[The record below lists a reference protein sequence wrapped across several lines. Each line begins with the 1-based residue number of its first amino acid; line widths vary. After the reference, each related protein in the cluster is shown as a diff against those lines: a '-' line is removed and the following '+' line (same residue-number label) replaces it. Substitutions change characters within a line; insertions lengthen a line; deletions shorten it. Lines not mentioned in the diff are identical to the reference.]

1 MKKTLLTSVIALLL
15 LAGSVSAQTKTDTTS
30 DTATAS
36 VTPLKK
42 DAPVAS
48 ETPVLTKKQKI
59 EAELR
64 DTAAKLK
71 AVVGR
76 TQVLIDLLTKNG
88 KDTTDAQGF
97 LDSAQAALDDATA
110 AIDQFAGVVA
120 PVKTEVKE
128 DTSITPTSKTT
139 TLLKTKE
146 KEVILFKD
154 PLKKAQESLKET
166 KASLIGSIG
175 SLKELLIPKDTSN

>member
-15 LAGSVSAQTKTDTTS
+15 LVGSVAAQTKTDTTS

-36 VTPLKK
+36 ATPLKK
-42 DAPVAS
+42 DVVVAPEA
-48 ETPVLTKKQKI
+48 PVLTKKQKI
-59 EAELR
+59 EVELR
-64 DTAAKLK
+64 ETAAKLK

-88 KDTTDAQGF
+88 KDTTDAQLF
-97 LDSAQAALDDATA
+97 LDSAQSALDDATT

-120 PVKTEVKE
+120 PLKTEVK
-128 DTSITPTSKTT
+128 DDSTTTPTSKATV
-139 TLLKTKE
+139 LKTKE
-146 KEVILFKD
+146 VALFKD
-154 PLKKAQESLKET
+154 PLKKAQDSLKET
-166 KASLIGSIG
+166 KTSLIGSIG

>member
-42 DAPVAS
+42 DVVVTTEA
-48 ETPVLTKKQKI
+48 PVLTKKQKI

-120 PVKTEVKE
+120 PLKTDVKE
-128 DTSITPTSKTT
+128 DTAVTALSKTIAP
-139 TLLKTKE
+139 KTKE
-146 KEVILFKD
+146 IVVVPFKD
-154 PLKKAQESLKET
+154 PLKKAQDSLKET